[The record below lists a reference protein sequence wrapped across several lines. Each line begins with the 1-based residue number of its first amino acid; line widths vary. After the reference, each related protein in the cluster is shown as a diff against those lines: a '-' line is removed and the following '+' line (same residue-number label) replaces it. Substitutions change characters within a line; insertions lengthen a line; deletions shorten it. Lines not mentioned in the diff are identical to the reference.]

1 MEVEERRI
9 SIDEVMKADEIFC
22 AGTAA
27 IISPIGS
34 IRYKD
39 NKYNFSG
46 GKVGKITNKL
56 YNLLTDIQFGN
67 RRDDYGWIR
76 KL

>member
-27 IISPIGS
+27 IISPIRS
-34 IRYKD
+34 IRYKTISII
-39 NKYNFSG
+39 FRM
-46 GKVGKITNKL
+46 VKL
-56 YNLLTDIQFGN
+56 V
-67 RRDDYGWIR
+67 
-76 KL
+76 K